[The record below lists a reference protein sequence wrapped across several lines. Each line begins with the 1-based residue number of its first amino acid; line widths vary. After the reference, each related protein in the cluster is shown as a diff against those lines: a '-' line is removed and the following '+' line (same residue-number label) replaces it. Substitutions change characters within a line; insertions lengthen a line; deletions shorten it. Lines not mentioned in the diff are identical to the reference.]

1 MKITKEGSCQK
12 VSIGTSAQSGSID
25 RRVVTLEKV
34 KVGLNITER
43 AILPLNRMI
52 RLMYAFLN
60 LNNDLYSCQTL

>member
-12 VSIGTSAQSGSID
+12 IVSIGTSAQSGSID
-25 RRVVTLEKV
+25 RTVVILEKV
-34 KVGLNITER
+34 KVGER

-60 LNNDLYSCQTL
+60 LSNDLYSCQTL